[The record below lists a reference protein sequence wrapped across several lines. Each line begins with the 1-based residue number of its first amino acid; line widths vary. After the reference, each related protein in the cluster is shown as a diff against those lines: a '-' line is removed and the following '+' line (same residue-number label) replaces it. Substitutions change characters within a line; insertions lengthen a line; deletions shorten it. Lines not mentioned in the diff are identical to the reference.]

1 MSNTTLKAALS
12 FLGLFVAGLVSGY
25 FIAVVT
31 GASGTPSPETPPAVQ
46 TEPDFRGY
54 DGPQGEGLQRRI
66 REMQDHMTE
75 HLQLTEAQQQPL
87 FEIIRLNHS
96 ERRNLMQQSRQQF
109 RDAMAAHDAAFHY
122 ELATVLDQQQLA
134 VWDSLYSRE
143 AQLRRQQQRGTGP
156 ASESGRERGG
166 PGRN

>member
-31 GASGTPSPETPPAVQ
+31 GATGSAAPSPAITEPARPGTPAPNG
-46 TEPDFRGY
+46 RN
-54 DGPQGEGLQRRI
+54 GEEMQRRI
-66 REMQDHMTE
+66 LEMQQHMIE

-87 FEIIRLNHS
+87 FEMIRANHN
-96 ERRNLMQQSRQQF
+96 ERRTLMQQSRQEF
-109 RDAMAAHDAAFHY
+109 RETMDQHDAEFH
-122 ELATVLDQQQLA
+122 ELLATVLDTRQLA

-143 AQLRRQQQRGTGP
+143 AQIRRQQQRG
-156 ASESGRERGG
+156 AG
-166 PGRN
+166 PGQDAGRGRGRD